1 MAEYMI
7 RMADERG
14 HVMEQVELGN
24 SEGEVRERF
33 SQQGFLVYWV
43 KPKGL
48 LAGDI
53 RLPQR
58 RKIKQDQFV
67 IFNQQFVTLIHAGL
81 PIIQSL
87 ELLMKRQRNPY
98 FRTVLHNVRD
108 RVRSGE
114 LLSEAFAEQK
124 AFPKVY
130 TTTILAGEKSGNLE
144 EVMGRY
150 IAFQRLALTFRKK
163 LVSSLV
169 YPVLL
174 VVMLTVML
182 TFLITFVVPQFAN
195 LYNQLGVELPPLTM
209 VMLAIGTNAQHYAPY
224 VAGALLIA
232 GFLIWRW
239 MKSDAGATQM
249 DRIKLKVP
257 LLGGIWLKYQVAI
270 FSRMLSTLLAGGLPL
285 VPALETAGESMQ
297 SRLIT
302 HGVDAAAVK
311 VREGQ
316 PLAKSLESSTVF
328 PEMAVEMIEVGESTG
343 SLPAMLNSVAEFY
356 EEDVTNALAT
366 AMALIEPII
375 LIVMGVVVAFVLIS
389 LYLPIFSLGAGGI
402 H

>member
-14 HVMEQVELGN
+14 HIMEQLELGN
-24 SEGEVRERF
+24 SEGEVRDRF
-33 SQQGFLVYWV
+33 AQQGFLVYWV

-48 LAGDI
+48 LSADL
-53 RLPQR
+53 RLPRR

-87 ELLMKRQRNPY
+87 ELLMKRQRNPF
-98 FRTVLHNVRD
+98 FRSILQDVRD
-108 RVRSGE
+108 RVRGGE
-114 LLSEAFAEQK
+114 LLSEAFAAQNI
-124 AFPKVY
+124 FPKVY
-130 TTTILAGEKSGNLE
+130 TTTLLAGEKSGNLE
-144 EVMGRY
+144 EVLGRY
-150 IAFQRLALTFRKK
+150 ISFQRLALSFRKK

-174 VVMLTVML
+174 VVMLVVML
-182 TFLITFVVPQFAN
+182 IFLITFVVPQFAN
-195 LYNQLGVELPPLTM
+195 LYSQLGVELPPLTTI
-209 VMLAIGTNAQHYAPY
+209 MLAIGTNAQHYAPY
-224 VAGALLIA
+224 VALALIIA

-239 MKSDAGATQM
+239 MKSDAGATQV
-249 DRIKLKVP
+249 DRIKLKTP
-257 LLGGIWLKYQVAI
+257 LLGDIWLKYQVAV

-297 SRLIT
+297 SRLIA
-302 HGVDAAAVK
+302 HGVEGATVK

-316 PLAKSLESSTVF
+316 PLARSLETSSVF
-328 PEMAVEMIEVGESTG
+328 PEMSVEMIEVGESTG

-366 AMALIEPII
+366 AMALIEPLI
-375 LIVMGVVVAFVLIS
+375 LVVMGVVVAFVLIS

>member
-14 HVMEQVELGN
+14 HIMEQMELGN
-24 SEGEVRERF
+24 SEGEVRERYA
-33 SQQGFLVYWV
+33 QQGFLVYWV

-48 LAGDI
+48 FASGI
-53 RLPQR
+53 RAPRR

-98 FRTVLHNVRD
+98 FRTVLQNVRD

-114 LLSEAFAEQK
+114 LLSAAFAEQNV
-124 AFPKVY
+124 FPKVY

-174 VVMLTVML
+174 VAMLVVML
-182 TFLITFVVPQFAN
+182 TFLITFVVPQFAM

-224 VAGALLIA
+224 VAAALILA

-239 MKSDAGATQM
+239 MKSDAGATQV

-257 LLGGIWLKYQVAI
+257 LLGDIWLKYQVAI
-270 FSRMLSTLLAGGLPL
+270 FSRMLSTLLSGGLSL
-285 VPALETAGESMQ
+285 VPALQTAGESMQ

-302 HGVDAAAVK
+302 HGVEAATVK

-316 PLAKSLESSTVF
+316 PLARSLETSTVF
-328 PEMAVEMIEVGESTG
+328 PPMSVEMIEVGESTG

-375 LIVMGVVVAFVLIS
+375 LIVMGIVVAFVLIS

>member
-14 HVMEQVELGN
+14 HIMEQVELGN
-24 SEGEVRERF
+24 SEGEVRERYA
-33 SQQGFLVYWV
+33 QQGFLVYWV

-98 FRTVLHNVRD
+98 FRTVLHSVRD

-150 IAFQRLALTFRKK
+150 IAFQRLSLTFRKK
-163 LVSSLV
+163 LVASLV

-174 VVMLTVML
+174 VVMLVVMMI
-182 TFLITFVVPQFAN
+182 FLITFVVPQFAN
-195 LYNQLGVELPPLTM
+195 LYNQLGVELPPATM
-209 VMLAIGTNAQHYAPY
+209 VMLAIGMNARHYLGY

-232 GFLIWRW
+232 GFLMWRW

-249 DRIKLKVP
+249 DRI
-257 LLGGIWLKYQVAI
+257 
-270 FSRMLSTLLAGGLPL
+270 
-285 VPALETAGESMQ
+285 
-297 SRLIT
+297 
-302 HGVDAAAVK
+302 
-311 VREGQ
+311 
-316 PLAKSLESSTVF
+316 
-328 PEMAVEMIEVGESTG
+328 
-343 SLPAMLNSVAEFY
+343 
-356 EEDVTNALAT
+356 
-366 AMALIEPII
+366 
-375 LIVMGVVVAFVLIS
+375 
-389 LYLPIFSLGAGGI
+389 
-402 H
+402 